1 MEKRRVAGGSTVP
14 LLLLLVALVGVGA
27 WNYHRNYARE
37 QASQRGR
44 PYAGY
49 STKEI
54 ELLRD
59 AAEGELAKAQSRLVR
74 AQRGR
79 VRSARDRGSVATNVA
94 QFGRVTRASDALRDA
109 TTRVAEHKSLKEALD
124 RELSQRKGATTGL
137 DRHLARL
144 TTF

>member
-1 MEKRRVAGGSTVP
+1 MDQRRIAGGSTVP
-14 LLLLLVALVGVGA
+14 LLLLLVALVGIGA
-27 WNYHRNYARE
+27 WNYHRNYANE

-49 STKEI
+49 STKEV

-59 AAEGELAKAQSRLVR
+59 AAAGELAKAQGRLER

-109 TTRVAEHKSLKEALD
+109 TSTVAERKALKEALD
-124 RELSQRKGATTGL
+124 RELSQRSGATTGL
-137 DRHLARL
+137 ARHLARL